1 MRKTLAIA
9 IPAYERT
16 SGIELNILSNIDF
29 FLENDIP
36 IHMDITNYMG
46 IEIDTPQ
53 DIDRAIEF
61 MNKHNLK

>member
-29 FLENDIP
+29 FLEK
-36 IHMDITNYMG
+36 G
-46 IEIDTPQ
+46 FQVKELRFIDKFYNRLEKDTSN
-53 DIDRAIEF
+53 IYYLILVKAS
-61 MNKHNLK
+61 